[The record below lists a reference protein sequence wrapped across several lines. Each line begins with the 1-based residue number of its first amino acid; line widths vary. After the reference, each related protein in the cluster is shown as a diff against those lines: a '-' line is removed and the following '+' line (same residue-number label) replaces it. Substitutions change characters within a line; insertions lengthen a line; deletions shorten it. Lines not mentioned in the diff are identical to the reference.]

1 LQSLAVAR
9 PWREKQGPNVRTGVS
24 ECQLPEGNTVLA
36 GVQESNA
43 KRIPRSGIEGKYQ
56 ITPL

>member
-1 LQSLAVAR
+1 
-9 PWREKQGPNVRTGVS
+9 VRTGVS